1 VIDTQEFSQFPRLP
15 LFLSTMG
22 ENVRCD
28 LCPNNCGIKSG
39 SFGACGVRG
48 SKGGKG
54 MIPFYGFISAL
65 AVDPVEKKPLY
76 HFKPG
81 SRILS
86 LGFAGCNL
94 RCPFCQNWHI
104 SQNCSTSL
112 YMNIPGKWL
121 KPGEIISSALE
132 QDVPSIAY
140 TYSEP
145 LVHAEYL
152 LDCMTLARR
161 HGIANVLVTNGCVNA
176 EAAAAILELADAANV
191 DLKSFS
197 EETYKKVL
205 GGDLRTVLDFIG
217 LGKKMGVHL
226 EITTLVVPDLN
237 NTQDELDAA
246 ADFIASLDA
255 EIPWHL
261 SAYHPDYRWNA
272 PPTDGKFLS
281 RAAERAKKKLA
292 FVYTGNV
299 SSNNDT
305 YCSCGE
311 VLVRRRGYHTDTAGL
326 SSGPKGEKNYRCAK
340 CGKPTKI
347 AR

>member
-1 VIDTQEFSQFPRLP
+1 MTDTQDFSQFARLP
-15 LFLSTMG
+15 LFLST
-22 ENVRCD
+22 ENGNVFCD

-39 SFGACGVRG
+39 NFGACGVRG

-54 MIPFYGFISAL
+54 IIPFYGFISAL

-81 SRILS
+81 SQILS

-104 SQNCSTSL
+104 SQNTD
-112 YMNIPGKWL
+112 IPGKWL
-121 KPGEIISSALE
+121 KPGDIISCALE

-152 LDCMTLARR
+152 LDCMALARR
-161 HGIANVLVTNGCVNA
+161 HGVANALVTNGCANA
-176 EAAAAILELADAANV
+176 GAAAKILELTDAANV

-197 EETYKKVL
+197 EETYKKCL
-205 GGDLRTVLDFIG
+205 GGDLRTVLEFIR
-217 LGKKMGVHL
+217 LCKEMGVHL

-237 NTQDELDAA
+237 NTENELEEA
-246 ADFIASLDA
+246 ADFIASVDA
-255 EIPWHL
+255 QIPWHL

-272 PPTDGKFLS
+272 PPTDGNFLL

-292 FVYTGNV
+292 FVYTGNL
-299 SSNNDT
+299 SSGNDT

-311 VLVRRRGYHTDTAGL
+311 VLVRRRGYRVDAAGL
-326 SSGPKGEKNYRCAK
+326 SPGRAGEKNYRCAK
-340 CGKPTKI
+340 CGEPTKI
-347 AR
+347 AL